1 MIKKILL
8 ALVIALP
15 MCAFA
20 QSPKFGVVDVDPIFS
35 IMPET
40 TAARDQMA
48 SASKKYEDEFAKLQE
63 EFNKKY
69 TEWQNLQKE
78 PSTPESI
85 KELRLQELNQFNE
98 KIQQFQATASEDLQ
112 RQQQQLFT
120 PIQERIISAIK
131 SVGQE
136 NGFTF
141 IFTNDAPVYVG
152 TDVIDVT
159 PMVKAK
165 LNLQ

>member
-20 QSPKFGVVDVDPIFS
+20 QSPKFGVVDIDPIFTA
-35 IMPET
+35 MPET

-78 PSTPESI
+78 TSTPESI
-85 KELRLQELNQFNE
+85 KELRLQELNQLNE
-98 KIQQFQATASEDLQ
+98 KMQQFQAAASEDLQ
-112 RQQQQLFT
+112 RQQQQLYA
-120 PIQERIISAIK
+120 PIQERIMSAIK

-159 PMVKAK
+159 SMVKTK
-165 LNLQ
+165 LNLK